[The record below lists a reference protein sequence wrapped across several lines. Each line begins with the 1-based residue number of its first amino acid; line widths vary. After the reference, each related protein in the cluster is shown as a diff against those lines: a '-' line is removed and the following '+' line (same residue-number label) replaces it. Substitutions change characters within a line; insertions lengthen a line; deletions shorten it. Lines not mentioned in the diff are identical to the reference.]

1 MTRHLLLGA
10 AVSALMLSG
19 AFAQTTPT
27 SPAPSSPPA
36 AAQDDQS
43 KPAASD
49 TQSAG
54 DQAKNG
60 KPEMVAEQKP
70 DQFLASKFEGTDVV
84 GDDDKKIGD
93 VSDVL
98 FDKDGKIQAYVIS
111 IGGFLGVGAK
121 EIALAPSSFEVVAG
135 DKSKNESDKL
145 KLSMNKDELKTAQ
158 DFKPYQPPRATTTG
172 TGGGGT
178 GGSPLGGGGG
188 APGGG
193 GMSR

>member
-1 MTRHLLLGA
+1 MTKQLLLGA

-19 AFAQTTPT
+19 AFAQTTPS
-27 SPAPSSPPA
+27 SPAPSTPPA
-36 AAQDDQS
+36 AAQGDQS
-43 KPAASD
+43 KPAATD
-49 TQSAG
+49 KQSAG

-60 KPEMVAEQKP
+60 KPQMVAEQTP

-111 IGGFLGVGAK
+111 VGGFLGVGAK
-121 EIALAPSSFEVVAG
+121 HIALAPSSFEVVAG
-135 DKSKNESDKL
+135 DTSKGEADKL
-145 KLSMNKDELKTAQ
+145 KLSMNKDQLTQAQ

-172 TGGGGT
+172 TGGGV

>member
-1 MTRHLLLGA
+1 MTKHLLLGA

-19 AFAQTTPT
+19 AFAQTTPS
-27 SPAPSSPPA
+27 SPAPSTPPA

-60 KPEMVAEQKP
+60 KPQMVAEQTP

-111 IGGFLGVGAK
+111 VGGFLGVGAK
-121 EIALAPSSFEVVAG
+121 HIALAPSSFEVVAG
-135 DKSKNESDKL
+135 DTSKGEADKL
-145 KLSMNKDELKTAQ
+145 KLSMNKDQLTQAQ

-172 TGGGGT
+172 TGGGM

-193 GMSR
+193 TSR

>member
-1 MTRHLLLGA
+1 MTKYLLLGT

-19 AFAQTTPT
+19 AFAQTTPS
-27 SPAPSSPPA
+27 SPAPSTPPA

-43 KPAASD
+43 KPAATD

-60 KPEMVAEQKP
+60 KPQMVAEQKP
-70 DQFLASKFEGTDVV
+70 DQFLASKFEGTDVM

-98 FDKDGKIQAYVIS
+98 FDKEGKIEAYVIS

-121 EIALAPSSFEVVAG
+121 AIALAPSSFEVIAG
-135 DKSKNESDKL
+135 DQSKGEADKL
-145 KLSMNKDELKTAQ
+145 KLSMNKDQLTQAQ

-172 TGGGGT
+172 TGGGM

-193 GMSR
+193 TSR

>member
-1 MTRHLLLGA
+1 MTKNLLLGA

-19 AFAQTTPT
+19 AFAQTTPS
-27 SPAPSSPPA
+27 SPAPSNPPA
-36 AAQDDQS
+36 AAQNDQS

-49 TQSAG
+49 TKSAG

-60 KPEMVAEQKP
+60 KPQMVAEQTP

-111 IGGFLGVGAK
+111 VGGFLGVGAK
-121 EIALAPSSFEVVAG
+121 HIALAPSSFEVVAG

-145 KLSMNKDELKTAQ
+145 KLSMNKDELKQAQ

-172 TGGGGT
+172 TGGGGM